1 VEEYINYRGVF
12 LKKEKEK
19 EQENTEEAVEKFFFY
34 RYNAGS
40 FQDPPIIFHDNIEY
54 ERYEDSWLID
64 LIEKNSLK

>member
-1 VEEYINYRGVF
+1 MEEYINYRGIF
-12 LKKEKEK
+12 LKKEK
-19 EQENTEEAVEKFFFY
+19 EQENTDEAVEKFLFY

-64 LIEKNSLK
+64 LIEKTV